1 LGSFDHRRNSI
12 RTRLSAKVLPG
23 MITKLFCL
31 QLVTTA
37 LLLVLRVVTASA
49 KIAKITVRSAGWDDG
64 NLAEFFLDDAP
75 AALSTGR
82 GVNLLVLRSNGTIK
96 IARTFDTHGNASAS
110 LELANLLSGLERG
123 ALVALAVQDD
133 ASASLTE
140 EARTALEQCCFAQ
153 QASDISSRSSY
164 LLVAVNRISALAERC
179 SAGGEGAVEATVLY
193 NGIGPL
199 DGFSLQVRSS
209 KGNGIDTAEFYANG
223 EVMDC
228 GTGAGINVAT
238 LGTSGDLAACQ
249 FFETHRNI
257 TASEVV
263 AAYLDALA
271 DGTPVLVAAS
281 GEASEDLTASATA
294 ALARC
299 GATFASTLGPHASYA
314 LAGSKGGQAIAETLV
329 PTGSGGAEVVLVG
342 ALVKSAGWEDGNIAE
357 FYTNGKKMQVPTGR
371 GLNVVVLNQD
381 GSKNASYTFDTHA
394 AGGAEELAQ
403 MVEGLVEGTPV
414 LVATRDEASDQLRE
428 AGLLALEALGARSVR
443 GLADRDS
450 FALIGVRGA
459 ASPLAE
465 LAVPHGNGPAVV
477 GASWSTNAS
486 LPMPHCGVFECPD
499 DAILR
504 EDAWDI
510 EGHTS
515 SACCQERVPNMMS
528 IAVESAGWDDG
539 NFARFFADGKPL
551 SIATGRGLV
560 IVVLRVD
567 GSVQTSSVFDT
578 DAAGSKAL
586 ASFVASIEDGRPVLV
601 AAADEAA
608 ANLSTVAREAL
619 KSCGAKYIDQLS
631 WRGSYALV
639 GVKWSAALAERVT
652 MHGSGPA
659 QIVAHYEKVVTTEAP
674 KPACNGRLAE
684 PPVKGYL
691 SNGQLDLEA
700 NCRYELW
707 QGSQASACLEGA
719 WVVVPGGSNTILMT
733 INLANLL
740 VPGALSPI
748 DDHASMGSATVID
761 LVIEDGNVTYKNS
774 VKLAICT
781 PEPFGQACRKAI
793 LAEVA
798 KVPPYSPRAT
808 RITQFVAQYW
818 DHVDAALDA
827 VEADTA
833 WTEGQ
838 VALITQVSA
847 WYIYCSVKGVE
858 WCPRKELL
866 SKMDEAGLDN
876 FVSDMMQV
884 VPRLENFCGPDGRAG
899 VRGCVVGTTS
909 WQNPPPGRQ
918 TMWYG
923 RYNDAI
929 KEAIRPIASPTL
941 RLIDFWELGMAMP
954 TECIGGHGSPV
965 ANLWSWQVMLAGF
978 CPKGEAS
985 DGSFAAF
992 EGAMCYAAEAEMSK
1006 CPYYKEECPHTFRC
1020 ERWECASSVP
1030 CTMSATEPPRAQ
1042 EAAHLGVSAI
1052 VQNIDFGL
1060 LSANASLRIA
1070 FSSTVRRIVA
1080 EQAGHGTGLQD
1091 VLITLEEG
1099 SVRIRAKVKA
1109 PDDDSLIAMNAELR
1123 SSSAGLTSALLDGV
1137 TGLEGILQAMTGTV
1151 NVVDVD
1157 VSIQGDL
1164 EACDATIVSDFLGAA
1179 IVHGD
1184 SPCGRLWC
1192 WEVEISEYLM
1202 AAVGA
1207 GAVAFLFIGQKLW
1220 SRLEPLLPPR
1230 LRRARPK
1237 AAAPKPKALETL
1249 AAATAPVVEEPLQ
1262 ASTVLSN
1269 MAPAVGVVMSQGG
1282 GPDQGTASQAH
1293 SLPPKSPNHTEVAIT
1308 IAATQDPGEAS
1319 AATSTSVAVK
1329 AAPATEAKEAAVEQL
1344 TAKTKNNTAAGKHSS
1359 AKGVVAGD
1367 KFPLGMAR
1375 FMASLHVVLGHIYA
1389 KGVTPSIYF
1398 FGWGFTWVPW
1408 FFMLSGF
1415 ILFSAEARRPRSES
1429 VLSYVSRR
1437 LVSIYPLYAVSLL
1450 AAFVIA
1456 KTQGVAPSFPVLL
1469 LQVWLAQAWVPLIT
1483 ERTLQMQ
1490 CWFISCLVVYWVAF
1504 RPLFGCVSRL
1514 KSLSG
1519 VVSCMIVLYLLP
1531 WLAVSLPAIA
1541 GDAEWYEEH
1550 TFGRLDSPLDFV
1562 VVFLKFHPL
1571 CYVHVFILGL
1581 LLARFRELLEP
1592 FAKHVAVANVMQVLA
1607 PLGYLG
1613 LLLVFCL
1620 PALRPPGAKLSAR
1633 LSVLLPL
1640 QSAVLLGL
1648 AGLPGAELPFVAA
1661 KAAQLNFLEGYSYA
1675 VYVMQFICYHLWPAA
1690 QAGPIFFAFL
1700 AAVAVVAVHAVQRPA
1715 EALWQR
1721 HRACA
1726 WLTPVA
1732 LTGLLGVLSALP
1744 EPTRNT
1750 DLPAFRELEDLVVDV
1765 RLSLLAEGE
1774 DSGGRQGAALIN
1786 PSMLFRDNGAEAV
1799 FAARRHRRTSERSPG
1814 FYDGRSVTVVEEIWH
1829 SEVVLGTL
1837 VLDDVAWSSWLRGGT
1852 PVEVRDLHRWSGL
1865 RTVTSSRWVHL
1876 CVRERWIPENNTL
1889 VRLVVTGP
1897 EDAKVF
1903 QRFPDVIGA
1912 PGISVAFNSYPP
1924 LGRYGCGQD
1933 QAVSQMYL
1941 AEGVDPRY
1949 PRNKSYG
1956 IRLDCGHQDR
1966 AEKNWIP
1973 FQHEGRLH
1981 FVYSVL
1987 PHVVAEARSDGR
1999 CGNRFYSSF
2008 APLVK
2013 LQAEHPGLALRGSA
2027 QAVRVD
2033 DPDATP
2039 RLPKAHYLALLHIV
2053 DPKTH
2058 RYAHFAYRFKAEA
2071 PFDILQV
2078 SSQLPLMAAEPDE
2091 GGPSFAFASGLAL
2104 RGQQIVVTYAA
2115 GDRDPRALVMPLQRL
2130 DAMFATDVAPGQ
2142 AAGSLAAAASF
2153 GGELRPASF

>member
-1 LGSFDHRRNSI
+1 MERSGSSWRR
-12 RTRLSAKVLPG
+12 A
-23 MITKLFCL
+23 
-31 QLVTTA
+31 
-37 LLLVLRVVTASA
+37 VV
-49 KIAKITVRSAGWDDG
+49 
-64 NLAEFFLDDAP
+64 
-75 AALSTGR
+75 AA
-82 GVNLLVLRSNGTIK
+82 
-96 IARTFDTHGNASAS
+96 
-110 LELANLLSGLERG
+110 
-123 ALVALAVQDD
+123 ALAV
-133 ASASLTE
+133 TV
-140 EARTALEQCCFAQ
+140 R
-153 QASDISSRSSY
+153 
-164 LLVAVNRISALAERC
+164 LVAVTAAESIDVDAPPSCDLGSALAPVRGELRQRDLGLPAEKRAWEFALDAGCSYRLYERPQIADC
-179 SAGGEGAVEATVLY
+179 LSGKWVVLIGASQTNIWTVQLA
-193 NGIGPL
+193 NTLAHNALITKR
-199 DGFSLQVRSS
+199 DGFSIDGVFTLLIDVVIEDGKVVYKNIVQDRRK
-209 KGNGIDTAEFYANG
+209 KGERR
-223 EVMDC
+223 V
-228 GTGAGINVAT
+228 GAHT
-238 LGTSGDLAACQ
+238 KERD
-249 FFETHRNI
+249 
-257 TASEVV
+257 
-263 AAYLDALA
+263 
-271 DGTPVLVAAS
+271 
-281 GEASEDLTASATA
+281 
-294 ALARC
+294 
-299 GATFASTLGPHASYA
+299 STLLQDVFSQVWRQSVKYSTKAVRITNFFAEYWDNVDMA
-314 LAGSKGGQAIAETLV
+314 L
-329 PTGSGGAEVVLVG
+329 
-342 ALVKSAGWEDGNIAE
+342 
-357 FYTNGKKMQVPTGR
+357 
-371 GLNVVVLNQD
+371 
-381 GSKNASYTFDTHA
+381 H
-394 AGGAEELAQ
+394 
-403 MVEGLVEGTPV
+403 
-414 LVATRDEASDQLRE
+414 
-428 AGLLALEALGARSVR
+428 
-443 GLADRDS
+443 
-450 FALIGVRGA
+450 
-459 ASPLAE
+459 
-465 LAVPHGNGPAVV
+465 
-477 GASWSTNAS
+477 
-486 LPMPHCGVFECPD
+486 
-499 DAILR
+499 
-504 EDAWDI
+504 
-510 EGHTS
+510 
-515 SACCQERVPNMMS
+515 
-528 IAVESAGWDDG
+528 AVESASGW
-539 NFARFFADGKPL
+539 ARAPVTMAVTIGLWYVNSLHCAESSQWCATRPAYGRL
-551 SIATGRGLV
+551 SMDELLDQYREDMLDAMARLEPFCSSSGRAR
-560 IVVLRVD
+560 VL
-567 GSVQTSSVFDT
+567 GC
-578 DAAGSKAL
+578 A
-586 ASFVASIEDGRPVLV
+586 VASIDHCQFMQGDIWHRTY
-601 AAADEAA
+601 DE
-608 ANLSTVAREAL
+608 LRTVMSERATHLFR
-619 KSCGAKYIDQLS
+619 YIDLWTLTMQIPEDCLGGHQS
-631 WRGSYALV
+631 PMSALWTWQV
-639 GVKWSAALAERVT
+639 LLGGICQKTPAAKGALAAF
-652 MHGSGPA
+652 HGPL
-659 QIVAHYEKVVTTEAP
+659 
-674 KPACNGRLAE
+674 CRAE
-684 PPVKGYL
+684 QVNAECDDPHKKGF
-691 SNGQLDLEA
+691 S
-700 NCRYELW
+700 
-707 QGSQASACLEGA
+707 
-719 WVVVPGGSNTILMT
+719 
-733 INLANLL
+733 
-740 VPGALSPI
+740 
-748 DDHASMGSATVID
+748 
-761 LVIEDGNVTYKNS
+761 
-774 VKLAICT
+774 
-781 PEPFGQACRKAI
+781 
-793 LAEVA
+793 
-798 KVPPYSPRAT
+798 YS
-808 RITQFVAQYW
+808 
-818 DHVDAALDA
+818 
-827 VEADTA
+827 
-833 WTEGQ
+833 
-838 VALITQVSA
+838 
-847 WYIYCSVKGVE
+847 
-858 WCPRKELL
+858 
-866 SKMDEAGLDN
+866 
-876 FVSDMMQV
+876 
-884 VPRLENFCGPDGRAG
+884 
-899 VRGCVVGTTS
+899 
-909 WQNPPPGRQ
+909 
-918 TMWYG
+918 
-923 RYNDAI
+923 
-929 KEAIRPIASPTL
+929 
-941 RLIDFWELGMAMP
+941 
-954 TECIGGHGSPV
+954 
-965 ANLWSWQVMLAGF
+965 
-978 CPKGEAS
+978 
-985 DGSFAAF
+985 
-992 EGAMCYAAEAEMSK
+992 
-1006 CPYYKEECPHTFRC
+1006 
-1020 ERWECASSVP
+1020 WECALSELCTLEAVPRPAGMRSAHVSAGTVSVDFAAAAGAVRRRTWLDDYRDTCAGGVGLFTELLLTLLLAGAAAAILYWLRRSGAEGWSFQGYKRMSSGSLQRRDNADKQADSTGHLWGSGSPNSRTASWGPDQKGSFSRIQLV
-1030 CTMSATEPPRAQ
+1030 SASAVGGTGGVWYDMESEQQVTDARIMVSGHRATGQ
-1042 EAAHLGVSAI
+1042 EALGPKAKP
-1052 VQNIDFGL
+1052 
-1060 LSANASLRIA
+1060 AASP
-1070 FSSTVRRIVA
+1070 
-1080 EQAGHGTGLQD
+1080 G
-1091 VLITLEEG
+1091 
-1099 SVRIRAKVKA
+1099 
-1109 PDDDSLIAMNAELR
+1109 
-1123 SSSAGLTSALLDGV
+1123 DG
-1137 TGLEGILQAMTGTV
+1137 E
-1151 NVVDVD
+1151 
-1157 VSIQGDL
+1157 
-1164 EACDATIVSDFLGAA
+1164 LGAA
-1179 IVHGD
+1179 
-1184 SPCGRLWC
+1184 PAPPA
-1192 WEVEISEYLM
+1192 SEKF
-1202 AAVGA
+1202 
-1207 GAVAFLFIGQKLW
+1207 AFGL
-1220 SRLEPLLPPR
+1220 
-1230 LRRARPK
+1230 ARC
-1237 AAAPKPKALETL
+1237 
-1249 AAATAPVVEEPLQ
+1249 V
-1262 ASTVLSN
+1262 
-1269 MAPAVGVVMSQGG
+1269 
-1282 GPDQGTASQAH
+1282 
-1293 SLPPKSPNHTEVAIT
+1293 
-1308 IAATQDPGEAS
+1308 
-1319 AATSTSVAVK
+1319 
-1329 AAPATEAKEAAVEQL
+1329 
-1344 TAKTKNNTAAGKHSS
+1344 
-1359 AKGVVAGD
+1359 
-1367 KFPLGMAR
+1367 
-1375 FMASLHVVLGHIYA
+1375 ASLHVVAGHLYARQAVADIYL
-1389 KGVTPSIYF
+1389 